1 MDLKELS
8 IEELEKIREELVGK
22 YIGEWNKPKE
32 YFEQLLDIDC
42 EIRKR
47 LLI

>member
-22 YIGEWNKPKE
+22 YIGEWNKPRQ
-32 YFEQLLDIDC
+32 YFEQLAEIDY
-42 EIRKR
+42 ETNKR
-47 LLI
+47 ISI